1 MAWSFLRPQRSSKP
15 SSPKNIA
22 VFRHQLLYFGNLIR
36 LSLRQVELSFINQ
49 YSADA
54 GFMLLPLFAFYTKC
68 SGLHHW
74 QGEVHG
80 DPSLNILTILFD
92 VIYKFAHIIDRRA
105 AMVSK
110 LRDYTYARLT
120 RLPSCTADPIAS
132 APFFK
137 QLLTM

>member
-1 MAWSFLRPQRSSKP
+1 M
-15 SSPKNIA
+15 A

-54 GFMLLPLFAFYTKC
+54 GFMLLPLLPSIQSVVAFIIDRV
-68 SGLHHW
+68 
-74 QGEVHG
+74 EDNG

-92 VIYKFAHIIDRRA
+92 VIYKFAHIISDRRA